1 MYKCRGTDKPL
12 DIWEGRCWEGREVL
26 QVSLDPGR
34 PNTECECSIPSDI
47 STWNSEA
54 NKYYMITD
62 AQRYKD
68 FIKTRTCTSQADS
81 VIMIAVAGVDEF
93 EVDIAENG

>member
-1 MYKCRGTDKPL
+1 
-12 DIWEGRCWEGREVL
+12 
-26 QVSLDPGR
+26 
-34 PNTECECSIPSDI
+34 
-47 STWNSEA
+47 
-54 NKYYMITD
+54 MITD